1 MSEEENTK
9 GLKDIAEDAHSNDAG
24 RMPSSEEGREEK
36 KESFIWESVLHIE
49 DGNGRNDEEDRKKK
63 KERRRAFIVTSED
76 GASSVEEI
84 GRNQEVVIISGEEDG
99 RKRRRE
105 MMEHVISSRGAERMS
120 VIAMEE
126 PAELI
131 QAISK
136 VLRYGCDGTYR
147 DSLAEEMADVRIILG
162 ELSIMYGIGDEEI
175 EHIMERKL
183 QREMTRI
190 AAERR
195 NSGENRNR

>member
-1 MSEEENTK
+1 MPEK
-9 GLKDIAEDAHSNDAG
+9 KD
-24 RMPSSEEGREEK
+24 RKEK
-36 KESFIWESVLHIE
+36 KESSIWENVLHIE
-49 DGNGRNDEEDRKKK
+49 DGNGRNDEGAGRKKND
-63 KERRRAFIVTSED
+63 RQRAFIVTSED

-105 MMEHVISSRGAERMS
+105 MMEHIVSSRGAEIMS

-131 QAISK
+131 QSVSK

-162 ELSIMYGIGDEEI
+162 ELSLMYGIGDDEI
-175 EHIMERKL
+175 GRIMDRKL
-183 QREMTRI
+183 QREMARVE
-190 AAERR
+190 AERR
-195 NSGENRNR
+195 RNGNEDRD

>member
-9 GLKDIAEDAHSNDAG
+9 GLKDIAEDAHPNDAG
-24 RMPSSEEGREEK
+24 RMPSFEEDRKEK
-36 KESFIWESVLHIE
+36 KESSIWESVLHIE
-49 DGNGRNDEEDRKKK
+49 DGNGRKDEGARRKKND
-63 KERRRAFIVTSED
+63 RQRAFIVTSED

-84 GRNQEVVIISGEEDG
+84 GRNQDVVIISGEEDG

-105 MMEHVISSRGAERMS
+105 MMEHVISSRGAEIMS

-131 QAISK
+131 QSVSK

-162 ELSIMYGIGDEEI
+162 ELSIMYGIGEDELGR
-175 EHIMERKL
+175 IMDRKL
-183 QREMTRI
+183 QREITRI
-190 AAERR
+190 AAERK
-195 NSGENRNR
+195 NSDENRD

>member
-24 RMPSSEEGREEK
+24 RTPSSEEDRKEK
-36 KESFIWESVLHIE
+36 KE
-49 DGNGRNDEEDRKKK
+49 RQ
-63 KERRRAFIVTSED
+63 RAFIVTSED

-84 GRNQEVVIISGEEDG
+84 GRNQEVVIISGEENG

-105 MMEHVISSRGAERMS
+105 MMEHIVGSRGAEIMS

-131 QAISK
+131 QAVSK

-162 ELSIMYGIGDEEI
+162 ELSIMYGIRDEEI

-183 QREMTRI
+183 QREMARI

-195 NSGENRNR
+195 NSGENRD

>member
-9 GLKDIAEDAHSNDAG
+9 GRKDVAEDAHSNDAG
-24 RMPSSEEGREEK
+24 RMPSFEEDRQK
-36 KESFIWESVLHIE
+36 KKASSIWENVLHIE
-49 DGNGRNDEEDRKKK
+49 DGNGRKDEGTGRKKYD
-63 KERRRAFIVTSED
+63 RQRAFIVTSED

-105 MMEHVISSRGAERMS
+105 MMEHIVNSRGAKIMS

-136 VLRYGCDGTYR
+136 VLRYGCDGEHR

-162 ELSIMYGIGDEEI
+162 ELSIMYGIRDEEI

-190 AAERR
+190 AVERR
-195 NSGENRNR
+195 NSGENSDR

>member
-1 MSEEENTK
+1 MPEK
-9 GLKDIAEDAHSNDAG
+9 KDKK
-24 RMPSSEEGREEK
+24 EK
-36 KESFIWESVLHIE
+36 KESSILESILHVE
-49 DGNGRNDEEDRKKK
+49 DGNVNKNEGAGRKKNDR
-63 KERRRAFIVTSED
+63 ERAFIVTSED

-84 GRNQEVVIISGEEDG
+84 GRNQEVVISSGEEDG

-105 MMEHVISSRGAERMS
+105 MMEHIVGSRGTEIMS

-131 QAISK
+131 QAVSK
-136 VLRYGCDGTYR
+136 VLRYGCEGKHR
-147 DSLAEEMADVRIILG
+147 DSLAEEMADVRIVLG

-195 NSGENRNR
+195 TSDEGHDR

>member
-1 MSEEENTK
+1 MPEK
-9 GLKDIAEDAHSNDAG
+9 KD
-24 RMPSSEEGREEK
+24 RKEK
-36 KESFIWESVLHIE
+36 KEASIWESVLHIE

-63 KERRRAFIVTSED
+63 KERQRAFIVTSED

-84 GRNQEVVIISGEEDG
+84 GRNQEVVISSGEEDG

-105 MMEHVISSRGAERMS
+105 MMEHIVGSRGMERMS

-131 QAISK
+131 QSVSK

-162 ELSIMYGIGDEEI
+162 ELSIMYGIRDEEI

-183 QREMTRI
+183 QREMARI
-190 AAERR
+190 VAERR
-195 NSGENRNR
+195 NSGENRDR

>member
-1 MSEEENTK
+1 M
-9 GLKDIAEDAHSNDAG
+9 
-24 RMPSSEEGREEK
+24 SSEEKKTKETSEERMKAESAKERWEAWLKAAADDGGREKNRPEK
-36 KESFIWESVLHIE
+36 
-49 DGNGRNDEEDRKKK
+49 DRS
-63 KERRRAFIVTSED
+63 RAFIVTQED
-76 GASSVEEI
+76 DSSSVEEI
-84 GRNQEVVIISGEEDG
+84 AGNQEVVLISGDEDG

-105 MMEHVISSRGAERMS
+105 MMEHIVGSRGTETMS

-131 QAISK
+131 QAVSK
-136 VLRYGCDGTYR
+136 ILRYGLTDESR
-147 DSLAEEMADVRIILG
+147 ASLAEEMADVRIILG

-183 QREMTRI
+183 QREIARI

-195 NSGENRNR
+195 NSDENRDR

>member
-1 MSEEENTK
+1 MPEK
-9 GLKDIAEDAHSNDAG
+9 KD
-24 RMPSSEEGREEK
+24 RKEK
-36 KESFIWESVLHIE
+36 KESSIWENVLHIE
-49 DGNGRNDEEDRKKK
+49 DGNGRNDEGAGRKKND
-63 KERRRAFIVTSED
+63 RQRAFIVTSED

-105 MMEHVISSRGAERMS
+105 MMEHIVSSRGAEIMS

-131 QAISK
+131 QSVSK

-190 AAERR
+190 AEERR
-195 NSGENRNR
+195 NSGENRD

>member
-1 MSEEENTK
+1 MPEK
-9 GLKDIAEDAHSNDAG
+9 KD
-24 RMPSSEEGREEK
+24 RKEK
-36 KESFIWESVLHIE
+36 KESSIWESVLHIE
-49 DGNGRNDEEDRKKK
+49 DGNGENNKEDRKKK
-63 KERRRAFIVTSED
+63 KERQRAFIVTSEG

>member
-1 MSEEENTK
+1 MEKKEKEKRRRTMPEK
-9 GLKDIAEDAHSNDAG
+9 KD
-24 RMPSSEEGREEK
+24 RKEK
-36 KESFIWESVLHIE
+36 KESSIWESVLHIE

-63 KERRRAFIVTSED
+63 KERQRAFIVTSED

-84 GRNQEVVIISGEEDG
+84 GRNQDVVIISGEENG

-105 MMEHVISSRGAERMS
+105 MMEHIVGSRGAKIMS

-131 QAISK
+131 QAVSK
-136 VLRYGCDGTYR
+136 VLRYGCNGEHR

-162 ELSIMYGIGDEEI
+162 ELSIMYGIRDEEI

-195 NSGENRNR
+195 TSDEGHDR

>member
-1 MSEEENTK
+1 MTEK
-9 GLKDIAEDAHSNDAG
+9 KD
-24 RMPSSEEGREEK
+24 RKEK
-36 KESFIWESVLHIE
+36 KESSIWENVLHIE
-49 DGNGRNDEEDRKKK
+49 DGNVNKNEGARRKKNDR
-63 KERRRAFIVTSED
+63 ERTFIVTSED

-84 GRNQEVVIISGEEDG
+84 GRNQEVVIISGDEDG

-105 MMEHVISSRGAERMS
+105 MMEHIVGSRGTETMS

-131 QAISK
+131 QAVSK
-136 VLRYGCDGTYR
+136 ILRYGLTDESR
-147 DSLAEEMADVRIILG
+147 ASLAEEMADVRIILG

-190 AAERR
+190 AAERG